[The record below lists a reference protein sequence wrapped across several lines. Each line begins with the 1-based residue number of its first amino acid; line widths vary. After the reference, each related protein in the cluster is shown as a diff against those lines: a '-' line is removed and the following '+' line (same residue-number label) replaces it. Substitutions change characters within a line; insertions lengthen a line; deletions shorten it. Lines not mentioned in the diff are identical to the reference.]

1 MNQVVVADGDGGE
14 GQGAVGVEV
23 SLGYHRVGG
32 VVGRYLEH
40 EKHMRNFPSCQCVFA
55 EKDRERR
62 IK

>member
-32 VVGRYLEH
+32 VVGRNLER
-40 EKHMRNFPSCQCVFA
+40 EKHVHLSALPMRFC
-55 EKDRERR
+55 REGSRGE
-62 IK
+62 